1 MRKIIIKY
9 FALNYS
15 VKVFGVEVNWVR
27 AANVIFPLLMASA
40 IAGIKDSWLMYI
52 FLSLFAVSVYFG
64 FVYFLIYPLKEEDY
78 ESLDDVQKWHWN
90 FYNQKPNFELK
101 NLNSKWYFW
110 EIPILVLSFFIY
122 YFLLG

>member
-52 FLSLFAVSVYFG
+52 FLALFAVSVYFG

-78 ESLDDVQKWHWN
+78 ESLDEVQKWHWN
-90 FYNQKPNFELK
+90 LYNQKPNFELK
-101 NLNSKWYFW
+101 NLNSRWYFW

-122 YFLLG
+122 YLLM

>member
-9 FALNYS
+9 FALNYP
-15 VKVFGVEVNWVR
+15 VRVFGVEVNWVR

-40 IAGIKDSWLMYI
+40 IAGIKDSWLMYV
-52 FLSLFAVSVYFG
+52 FLALFAVSVYFG

-90 FYNQKPNFELK
+90 LYNQKPNFELK
-101 NLNSKWYFW
+101 KLNSRWYFW

-122 YFLLG
+122 YLFS

>member
-15 VKVFGVEVNWVR
+15 VKIFGVEAKWVR
-27 AANVIFPLLMASA
+27 AANVIFPFLMAAA
-40 IAGIKDSWLMYI
+40 IAGIKGSWLMYV
-52 FLSLFAVSVYFG
+52 FLALFAVSVYFG

-78 ESLDDVQKWHWN
+78 ESLDDVQKWYWN
-90 FYNQKPNFELK
+90 LYNQKPNFELK
-101 NLNSKWYFW
+101 NLNSRWYFW

-122 YFLLG
+122 YLLM